1 MKSLFGFQDTLDV
14 VINGVSKLA
23 ENTTEA
29 QRTIHKESNKKDCK
43 TSFCIQS
50 AVGGANVD
58 MIAHVEFMKEA

>member
-14 VINGVSKLA
+14 DINGVSKLA

-29 QRTIHKESNKKDCK
+29 QRTIHKESKKKDYK

-58 MIAHVEFMKEA
+58 MIAHAEFMKKA